1 MIKNVKNSFYYFH
14 FTFFYKKILK
24 IQLIVK
30 TVKNWKL
37 KLNFCYF
44 WFYSKFNNL
53 KKNHVAR
60 DDFKEDIS
68 IFRFII
74 DLWKNFFSIF
84 IRLNFLKLFFIF
96 PIYYS
101 YFYNIK
107 TSLEKNK
114 LNKIMKIKHFKIN
127 NYL

>member
-24 IQLIVK
+24 IRLTVK

-60 DDFKEDIS
+60 DDFKEDTS

-114 LNKIMKIKHFKIN
+114 LNKIMKIKHFKIS